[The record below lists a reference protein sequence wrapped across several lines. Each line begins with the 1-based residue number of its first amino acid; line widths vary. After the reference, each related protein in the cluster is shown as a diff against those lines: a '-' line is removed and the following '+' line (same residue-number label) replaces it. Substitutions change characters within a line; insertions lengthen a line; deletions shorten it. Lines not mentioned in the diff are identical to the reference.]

1 MTVSEASAFFED
13 NRKITGRL
21 AILDK
26 VGLGY
31 LRLGQSLDTLSGG
44 EAQRLVLAAELILP
58 EKEETLY
65 LFEEPSTGLHFQDI
79 RHLMTLFHELA
90 DKGNSL
96 LIVEHDP
103 LIIREA
109 DWIIDLGPEGGD
121 NGGFVVAQG
130 RLEEILLAKNSLTG
144 EHLRELFRK

>member
-1 MTVSEASAFFED
+1 
-13 NRKITGRL
+13 
-21 AILDK
+21 
-26 VGLGY
+26 
-31 LRLGQSLDTLSGG
+31 
-44 EAQRLVLAAELILP
+44 
-58 EKEETLY
+58 
-65 LFEEPSTGLHFQDI
+65 
-79 RHLMTLFHELA
+79 MTLFHELA

-144 EHLRELFRK
+144 ERLRELFRK